1 MMVYLFLAMGSIGLG
16 IILSFV
22 VVFVCRYL
30 EVDIFSNLWI
40 LAIPLIVAVMVNIC
54 LIELYNK
61 FKKK

>member
-22 VVFVCRYL
+22 VVFLCRYL
-30 EVDIFSNLWI
+30 EVDIFDNLWI
-40 LAIPLIVAVMVNIC
+40 LAIPLVLAVAVNIF
-54 LIELYNK
+54 LIALYNK

>member
-1 MMVYLFLAMGSIGLG
+1 MVYLFLAMGSIGLG

-22 VVFVCRYL
+22 VVFLCRYM
-30 EVDIFSNLWI
+30 EVDIFKNLWI
-40 LAIPLIVAVMVNIC
+40 LAIPLVVAVLVNIC

>member
-30 EVDIFSNLWI
+30 EVDIFENLWI
-40 LAIPLIVAVMVNIC
+40 LAIPLVLAVIVNIV
-54 LIELYNK
+54 LIEIYNK

>member
-22 VVFVCRYL
+22 VVFLCRYM
-30 EVDIFSNLWI
+30 EVDIFSHLWI
-40 LAIPLIVAVMVNIC
+40 LAIPLVVAVVVNIF